1 MGMIDRLLTGPGIAA
16 AGNAV
21 SGVAEVFRQNETRRM
36 ELDEEAYAR
45 AIGQMGQE
53 FAHAPSTWFDS
64 FVNGLNRL
72 PRPAMTF
79 GVLGMFVYAMA
90 DPDGFSLR
98 MEGLQAVP
106 EPLWWFLGAV
116 VSFYFGAREA
126 HYFRSRVWPARKVT
140 RTTVAGD
147 AAAAS
152 GAAPTGTP
160 GAGWAGAIA
169 ASGAATAETT
179 TTIAAGA
186 PAGTGRP
193 AAGDDFADN
202 PALRD
207 WWAARQG

>member
-1 MGMIDRLLTGPGIAA
+1 MGMIDRFLTGPGIAA

-21 SGVAEVFRQNETRRM
+21 TGVAEVFRQNETRRM

-53 FAHAPSTWFDS
+53 FAHAPGTWFDS

-79 GVLGMFVYAMA
+79 GVLGLFVYSMT
-90 DPDGFSLR
+90 DPDGFSMR

-126 HYFRSRVWPARKVT
+126 HYFRGRVWSARQVT
-140 RTTVAGD
+140 RTTVAAD
-147 AAAAS
+147 AAA
-152 GAAPTGTP
+152 GAVP
-160 GAGWAGAIA
+160 GGSPKGDAGWAAVA
-169 ASGAATAETT
+169 EAVTTAATAPPVADAA
-179 TTIAAGA
+179 IA
-186 PAGTGRP
+186 RP
-193 AAGDDFADN
+193 AAGENFADN
-202 PALRD
+202 AALRD
-207 WWAARQG
+207 WWAGRQG

>member
-36 ELDEEAYAR
+36 ELDEDAYAR

-53 FAHAPSTWFDS
+53 FAHAPGTWFDS

-126 HYFRSRVWPARKVT
+126 HYFRSRSFPQRIEKSVLPA
-140 RTTVAGD
+140 AGGTEQGS
-147 AAAAS
+147 AAAAPS
-152 GAAPTGTP
+152 GPISLGDNAALQ
-160 GAGWAGAIA
+160 
-169 ASGAATAETT
+169 
-179 TTIAAGA
+179 
-186 PAGTGRP
+186 
-193 AAGDDFADN
+193 D
-202 PALRD
+202 
-207 WWAARQG
+207 WAAERKAAVT